1 VRHIDP
7 ISAAIRIAGELDAGL
22 GARLEGLRLRRRG
35 EMSFRILRALV
46 KPGDIVVDIGASTGL
61 YTFEL
66 ARLVGPSGR
75 IHAIEPDP
83 PSVARLENM
92 RHARP
97 NITVYPVA
105 LSDRRGVATL
115 HVPVV
120 SGLRIAALASLSVPS
135 WRAGIDHVAVTVDLE
150 PLDSILPADGR
161 PVSFVKIDVE
171 GHELAVLRG
180 ATATLRTL
188 PAMLVEIEQRHQET
202 DIRSTFDLIR
212 TLGYVGYGI
221 GPRTL
226 IPLDEFD
233 VARDQ
238 LAFVT
243 GEEAQCHGMPS
254 GYIHDFLFV
263 RPGTDVLSLFVA
275 A

>member
-1 VRHIDP
+1 M
-7 ISAAIRIAGELDAGL
+7 
-22 GARLEGLRLRRRG
+22 RRRG
-35 EMSFRILRALV
+35 DLSFRILRALV
-46 KPGDIVVDIGASTGL
+46 KPGDIVLDIGASTGV

-75 IHAIEPDP
+75 VHAIEPDP
-83 PSVARLENM
+83 LSIARLENM
-92 RHARP
+92 RHARS
-97 NITVYPVA
+97 NITVYPIA
-105 LSDRRGVATL
+105 LSDRKGVATL

-120 SGLRIAALASLSVPS
+120 HGRRIATLASLSVPG
-135 WRAGIDHVAVTVDLE
+135 WRTGVDHVAVTVDLK

-171 GHELAVLRG
+171 GHEFAVLRG

-202 DIRSTFDLIR
+202 DIRSTFDFIR
-212 TLGYVGYGI
+212 TLGYVGYGV
-221 GPRTL
+221 GPRSL

-243 GEEAQCHGMPS
+243 GEEAQCYGMPS
-254 GYIHDFLFV
+254 GYTHDFLFV
-263 RPGTDVLSLFVA
+263 RPGIDVRDEVRES
-275 A
+275 

>member
-1 VRHIDP
+1 VRRIDP
-7 ISAAIRIAGELDAGL
+7 ISAAIRITGELDAGL
-22 GARLEGLRLRRRG
+22 GAWLEGLRLRRQG
-35 EMSFRILRALV
+35 DLSFRILEALV
-46 KPGDIVVDIGASTGL
+46 KPGDSVLDIGASTGL

-83 PSVARLENM
+83 LSVARLENM
-92 RHARP
+92 RHGRP

-105 LSDRRGVATL
+105 LSDRKGVATL
-115 HVPVV
+115 HVPMVR
-120 SGLRIAALASLSVPS
+120 GRRIAALSSLSVPS
-135 WRAGIDHVAVTVDLE
+135 WRAGIDHQAVAVVLE

-188 PAMLVEIEQRHQET
+188 PAMLIEIEQRHQET

-212 TLGYVGYGI
+212 TLGYLGYAI

-226 IPLDEFD
+226 IALDEFD

-243 GEEAQCHGMPS
+243 GKEARCHAMPS

-263 RPGTDVLSLFVA
+263 RPGTDVRSHFVST
-275 A
+275 